1 MFKFLKTGFILALL
15 GFSTTAGAS
24 ERLILGVQNYNKGP
38 VVMVRE
44 HLGLAKYLSRVLG
57 QEVRVESVKNYDEF
71 MNKAGKKRYAFIFAP
86 PNMVMQANKRAGYE
100 PVAKVPGLLAVS
112 FMSFS
117 KSGIAFPEDMKG
129 KRIGITDK
137 ESMMAKLA
145 FVHMRELGIDP
156 NKYFK
161 TVTYYSDVQAIL
173 FALEANLIDVA
184 AANGSLYNVWTTK
197 GHDINVVSQGKG
209 VPHLTFAASPDL
221 PAAQKTLLITA
232 LQKAHLDKEAQE
244 FFAYS
249 GLPQFEAAKVDDYKE
264 LVSILQIK

>member
-1 MFKFLKTGFILALL
+1 MFKFLKAGFIVGLL
-15 GFSTTAGAS
+15 GLSMTAGAS
-24 ERLILGVQNYNKGP
+24 DKLILGVQNYNKGP
-38 VVMVRE
+38 MVMVRE
-44 HLGLAKYLSRVLG
+44 HSGLAKYLSRVLG
-57 QEVRVESVKNYDEF
+57 QEVRVESVKSYDEF
-71 MNKAGKKRYAFIFAP
+71 MGKASKKRYAFIFAP

-112 FMSFS
+112 FMAFA

-145 FVHMRELGIDP
+145 FVHLRELGIDP
-156 NKYFK
+156 NNYFK
-161 TVTYYSDVQAIL
+161 SITYYSDVQAIL

-184 AANGSLYNVWTTK
+184 AANSSLYNFWTTK
-197 GHDINVVSQGKG
+197 GHDINMVSQGKG

-221 PAAQKTLLITA
+221 PAAQKAA
-232 LQKAHLDKEAQE
+232 LMAALPKAHLDKEAQE

-249 GLPQFEAAKVDDYKE
+249 SLPQFEAAKADDYKE

>member
-1 MFKFLKTGFILALL
+1 MFKFLKIGLVALL
-15 GFSTTAGAS
+15 GSSTLAVAGDK
-24 ERLILGVQNYNKGP
+24 LILGVQNYNKGP

-44 HLGLAKYLSRVLG
+44 HLGLVKYLSRVLG

-71 MNKAGKKRYAFIFAP
+71 MTKIGKKRYAFIFAP
-86 PNMVMQANKRAGYE
+86 PNMVMQANRGAGYE
-100 PVAKVPGLLAVS
+100 PVAKIPGLLAVS

-145 FVHMRELGIDP
+145 FVHMKELGIDP
-156 NKYFK
+156 SKYFSSI
-161 TVTYYSDVQAIL
+161 TYYSDVQAIL

-184 AANGSLYNVWTTK
+184 AANGSLYNFWVTK
-197 GHDINVVSQGKG
+197 GHDVNVVSQGKG
-209 VPHLTFAASPDL
+209 VPHLTFAVSPDL
-221 PAAQKTLLITA
+221 SATQKAALIAA
-232 LQKAHLDKEAQE
+232 LPKAHLDKDAQE

-249 GLPQFEAAKVDDYKE
+249 SVPQFEVAKLDDYKE
-264 LVSILQIK
+264 LVSMLQIK